1 MDLTPEGQEM
11 HHPDTVEDL
20 AEHLMV
26 CLANATV
33 MYHRAH
39 GFHWNVT
46 GPDFPQWHDKF
57 AEIYEDIYS
66 SLDPLAENIRK
77 LRKVAPF
84 CLSDLSEKCT
94 IGDSEVA
101 NFDARTLA
109 QDLFRSN
116 VAMIACLN
124 DAFMAATH
132 VNQQGIAN
140 FIAERLDAHQK
151 WDWQLLAS
159 LK

>member
-1 MDLTPEGQEM
+1 MD
-11 HHPDTVEDL
+11 HHPDTPEDV
-20 AEHLMV
+20 AHHLMV
-26 CLANATV
+26 CLANATI
-33 MYHRAH
+33 MYHRVH

-46 GPDFPQWHDKF
+46 GPDFPEWHDKF

-84 CLSDLSEKCT
+84 CLVDLQEKATISDEQ
-94 IGDSEVA
+94 VA
-101 NFDARTLA
+101 DFDARTLV

-116 VAMIACLN
+116 VAMLACL
-124 DAFMAATH
+124 DAAFMAASH
-132 VNQQGIAN
+132 ANQQGIAN
-140 FIAERLDAHQK
+140 FLAERIDMHQK